1 MRRVLDLAV
10 QPQTVPSLGAV
21 GAERAREG
29 SLARVHAHVLHQ
41 LVGRAGQ
48 VTAAVAPVLVALAM
62 TLEVDQQLLLP
73 WKRPLANAAA
83 MGARLRLGFHG
94 NSGKSGGA
102 PDLCSSG
109 RVSVEV
115 RVDVSGHLRLLIGR
129 EVAHAAVQ

>member
-1 MRRVLDLAV
+1 MHVRRVLDLAV

-102 PDLCSSG
+102 PG
-109 RVSVEV
+109 
-115 RVDVSGHLRLLIGR
+115 IGR
-129 EVAHAAVQ
+129 RVKDLLSLRTDSDF